1 VVWCELSGALSD
13 FTLERSLALNHSFE
27 VYVVA
32 RHPHVARLLQHVNN
46 THVIRTSVVANDPAD
61 FARNSFAQRTLND
74 VLMEQGHRG
83 AEQRNIDLLRIVGA
97 DADGGSTADLVYFL
111 VVDGVLKNVRQL
123 STADLVYFLVVDG
136 VLKNVRQLH
145 LTVYIGLS
153 HCRRLL
159 T

>member
-123 STADLVYFLVVDG
+123 
-136 VLKNVRQLH
+136 H